1 MTIDNLRHYI
11 MKDTYTTKSLFTRIK
26 LALSNEDY
34 ALASDLS
41 LELEDKMSE
50 LRNLYA
56 NYTKNLLDI

>member
-1 MTIDNLRHYI
+1 

-50 LRNLYA
+50 LRNLYT